1 MLIVAES
8 DIVKCKAVVGYD
20 EQNTIIVFHP
30 SLTETER
37 DQYARELLTEGE
49 IALWEERLRAAG

>member
-8 DIVKCKAVVGYD
+8 DVVKCKAVVGYD

-30 SLTETER
+30 ALTDAER
-37 DQYARELLTEGE
+37 DKYARELLSEGE
-49 IALWEERLRAAG
+49 IALWEERQRVAG